1 MGQVADSINPA
12 TQQLSI
18 PYLTTA
24 EFRNAPTAIDID
36 NLVFNSSDPDVQDSE
51 LANVIA
57 RASSWIDTHCNQI
70 LGATSTTEQQRTRIS
85 PDGYIKWHPNYNPVI
100 ALTDLWYGYPSTNLY
115 QVTDVSSAWLE
126 NQQILFPYAS
136 MGSLF
141 TNQGPLQFGFP
152 STQGQVVFLK
162 YTYVN
167 GYANDVIVTATAGQ
181 STLTVKSGVGITAH
195 DTLKIY
201 DGMYSEN
208 VTVANTY
215 TFGSSTVP
223 LTTPLLY
230 SHSAG
235 ISISALPPA
244 IKEAAILV
252 TTAMLKVRGDN
263 SLTMAVGTLPQQSSM
278 PQYQASIQDDM
289 SMAIDL
295 LRPYRRIR

>member
-1 MGQVADSINPA
+1 M
-12 TQQLSI
+12 SI

-24 EFRNAPTAIDID
+24 EFRSAPTAIDID

-70 LGATSTTEQQRTRIS
+70 LGATTTTEQQRTRIS

-115 QVTDVSSAWLE
+115 HVTDVSSAWIE
-126 NQQILFPYAS
+126 NQQVLFPYAS

-152 STQGQVVFLK
+152 SSSGNPVFLK

-167 GYANDVIVTATAGQ
+167 GYANDLIVTATATQ

-208 VTVANTY
+208 VTVADNY
-215 TFGSSTVP
+215 VFGSTTVP
-223 LTTPLLY
+223 LTSPLLY

-252 TTAMLKVRGDN
+252 TTAMLKVRGD
-263 SLTMAVGTLPQQSSM
+263 SSMTMSVGTLPSYNSTPDITQNIGS
-278 PQYQASIQDDM
+278 DM
-289 SMAIDL
+289 GMAIDL
-295 LRPYRRIR
+295 LKPYRRIR